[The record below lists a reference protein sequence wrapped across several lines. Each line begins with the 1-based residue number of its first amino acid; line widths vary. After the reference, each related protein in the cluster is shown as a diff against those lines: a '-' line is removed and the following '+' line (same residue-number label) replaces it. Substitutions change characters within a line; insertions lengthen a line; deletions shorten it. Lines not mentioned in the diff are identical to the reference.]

1 MGISGTFSLPTIVFA
16 CFMFQLLGR
25 VSSRHAGAVVAFWVV
40 LLASSLMLA
49 PRWADVTEDG
59 EFAFLPEDAPSRV
72 AEKQFSE
79 AFNDTLAS
87 NIVLVVRR
95 ETSADG
101 LKEDDRNFISEVMI
115 PRIREI
121 AGLPPGEDDR
131 ENDSG
136 EHIVSRLHWSGTRG
150 TGSLFDSD
158 DGQASLIILQ
168 LTTEFLDQGNAPLIA
183 EVEQMLEV
191 IRQKPDT
198 DPEAIPLGL
207 DISFSGSATFGRDII
222 RESRESARS
231 TEKWTVILVVLLLIV
246 IYRAPVL
253 ALIPLVT
260 VVFATATSLS
270 LLAIGANF
278 GVVTLFT
285 GIETYVT
292 VLLYG
297 AGVDYCLFLIAR
309 YREELDTGGTIED
322 AVSRTLQR
330 VGAAL
335 TASAGTVMCGIGMMV
350 FAEFGKFRQAGV
362 AITFG
367 LAICLLASLMLT
379 PALLRLFGR
388 WAFWPNVAKSNV
400 TGPTGWIAASNIS
413 KRLAHAN
420 LLQRGWAQMG
430 VLLKQRPFAWWVGSI
445 LLLVP
450 FAAAGVAWFGY
461 LSYGLLAE
469 LPETA
474 PSVQGAEAL
483 TAHFPAGES
492 GMLSVMVSAE
502 GVDFYSRRDL
512 AGTRIVRELTN
523 NLVDAKE
530 KLGLHTVRSMTHP
543 AGQAEDLG
551 TAARIV
557 ARKLGRKIYS
567 SSSDPSVTRLELVF
581 HSDPFAR
588 DSIEEFRRFR
598 DHFTDYLPEE
608 ISNAQ
613 FAFLGATPSLSDLKD
628 VTDRDQVR
636 IDSLVMVGV
645 FLILVVLLKRPG
657 VCAYLMFS
665 VFLSYLATLG
675 ITFLVFWALDPS
687 GFAGL
692 DWKVPLFLFTVLI
705 AVGEDYNIFL
715 MTRIQEES
723 EEHGP
728 VEGIIVALRKTG
740 SIISSCGIIMAGTF
754 ASLLAGS
761 LVGMDQLGF
770 ALAVG
775 VLLDTFLVRPV
786 MVPAFLILLAR
797 GQLGP
802 LSRLAGYEP
811 AAGVTAPSAL
821 VAQQP
826 LESTLVD

>member
-1 MGISGTFSLPTIVFA
+1 
-16 CFMFQLLGR
+16 MFQFLGR
-25 VSSRHAGAVVAFWVV
+25 VSSRHAGSVVAFWIV
-40 LLASSLMLA
+40 LLASSLMIA

-72 AEKQFSE
+72 AEKQFGE

-87 NIVLVVRR
+87 NIVLVIRR

-101 LKEDDRNFISEVMI
+101 LKEADTTFISEVLI
-115 PRIREI
+115 PRIRVI
-121 AGLPPGEDDR
+121 ADLPPGEDVRDTV
-131 ENDSG
+131 SS
-136 EHIVSRLHWSGTRG
+136 EHAVSRLHWSGTRG
-150 TGSLFDSD
+150 TGSLFTSEDK
-158 DGQASLIILQ
+158 QASLIILQ

-183 EVEQMLEV
+183 EVEQMLED

-198 DPEAIPLGL
+198 DAEAIPYGL

-222 RESRESARS
+222 YESRKSARS
-231 TEKWTVILVVLLLIV
+231 TEKWTVILVVVLLIV

-260 VVFATATSLS
+260 VVCATVASLS
-270 LLAIGANF
+270 LLAIGANY
-278 GVVTLFT
+278 GIVTLFT

-309 YREELDTGGTIED
+309 YREELDTGATIED
-322 AVSRTLQR
+322 AVSRTLER

-367 LAICLLASLMLT
+367 LAICLLASLTFT

-388 WAFWPNVAKSNV
+388 WAFWPNVAKSHV
-400 TGPTGWIAASNIS
+400 TGPTGWIAASDIS
-413 KRLAHAN
+413 TRLAQAN
-420 LLQRGWAQMG
+420 LLQRGWDQMG
-430 VLLKQRPFAWWVGSI
+430 KLLKRRPFAWWIGSI

-450 FAAAGVAWFGY
+450 FAAAGVAWFGH

-474 PSVQGAEAL
+474 PCVQGAEAL

-512 AGTRIVRELTN
+512 KATRIVRELTN
-523 NLVDAKE
+523 NLTQARDE
-530 KLGLHTVRSMTHP
+530 LGLHTVRSMTHP
-543 AGQAEDLG
+543 AGQTQELG

-567 SSSDPSVTRLELVF
+567 SSTDPSVTRLELVF

-588 DSIEEFRRFR
+588 DSIEEFCHFR
-598 DHFTDYLPEE
+598 DRFTEYLPEE
-608 ISNAQ
+608 ISDAK

-628 VTDRDQVR
+628 VTDRDQIR
-636 IDSLVMVGV
+636 IDSLVMLGV
-645 FLILVVLLKRPG
+645 FLILVALLKRPG
-657 VCAYLMFS
+657 VCAYLMLS

-675 ITFLVFWALDPS
+675 ITFMAFWAVDPE

-692 DWKVPLFLFTVLI
+692 DWKVPLFLFTILI

-715 MTRIQEES
+715 MTRIQEETD
-723 EEHGP
+723 EHGP

-802 LSRLAGYEP
+802 FSRLAGYDA
-811 AAGVTAPSAL
+811 AAGTLVSSPSVT
-821 VAQQP
+821 QQP
-826 LESTLVD
+826 MKSTLVE

>member
-1 MGISGTFSLPTIVFA
+1 
-16 CFMFQLLGR
+16 
-25 VSSRHAGAVVAFWVV
+25 VVAFWIV
-40 LLASSLMLA
+40 LLASSLMMA
-49 PRWADVTEDG
+49 PRWADVTENG
-59 EFAFLPEDAPSRV
+59 EFAFLPADAPSRV
-72 AEKQFSE
+72 AEQQFSE

-101 LKEDDRNFISEVMI
+101 LKDADVNFISEVLI
-115 PRIREI
+115 PRIREV
-121 AGLPPGEDDR
+121 AQLPPGEDVR
-131 ENDSG
+131 ETLSE
-136 EHIVSRLHWSGTRG
+136 EHLVSRLHWAGTRG
-150 TGSLFDSD
+150 TGSLFTSEDK
-158 DGQASLIILQ
+158 QASLIILQ

-183 EVEQMLEV
+183 EVEQMLEE
-191 IRQKPDT
+191 IHQKSDS
-198 DPEAIPLGL
+198 DAIPVGL

-222 RESRESARS
+222 HESRESARS
-231 TEKWTVILVVLLLIV
+231 TEKWTVILVVVLLIV

-260 VVFATATSLS
+260 VVFATVASLS
-270 LLAIGANF
+270 LLAIGANY
-278 GVVTLFT
+278 GIVTLFT

-309 YREELDTGGTIED
+309 YREELDTGATIED
-322 AVSRTLQR
+322 AVCQTLER

-367 LAICLLASLMLT
+367 LAICLLASLTLT

-388 WAFWPNVAKSNV
+388 WAFWPNVAKAHI
-400 TGPTGWIAASNIS
+400 TGPTGWIAASDIS
-413 KRLAHAN
+413 TRIAHAN
-420 LLQRGWAQMG
+420 LLQRGWAHMG
-430 VLLKQRPFAWWVGSI
+430 ELLKQRPFTWWIGSI
-445 LLLVP
+445 LVLVP
-450 FAAAGVAWFGY
+450 FAAAGVFWFGH

-474 PSVQGAEAL
+474 PCVKGAEAL

-492 GMLSVMVSAE
+492 GMLSVMVRAE

-512 AGTRIVRELTN
+512 TGTHIVRELTN
-523 NLVDAKE
+523 NLAKDRDQ
-530 KLGLHTVRSMTHP
+530 LGLHTVRSMTHP
-543 AGQAEDLG
+543 AGQNDELG

-557 ARKLGRKIYS
+557 ARKLGRKLYS
-567 SSSDPSVTRLELVF
+567 SSIDPSVTRLELVF

-598 DHFTDYLPEE
+598 AQFSEYLPAE
-608 ISNAQ
+608 ISNAE

-628 VTDRDQVR
+628 VTDRDQIR
-636 IDSLVMVGV
+636 IDALVMLGI
-645 FLILVVLLKRPG
+645 FLILVVLLRRPG

-675 ITFLVFWALDPS
+675 ITFMVFWALDPID
-687 GFAGL
+687 FAGL
-692 DWKVPLFLFTVLI
+692 DWKVPLFLFTILI

-715 MTRIQEES
+715 MTRIQEET

-770 ALAVG
+770 ALAIG

-802 LSRLAGYEP
+802 LSRLGGYADSVP
-811 AAGVTAPSAL
+811 QAALSTTPMTH
-821 VAQQP
+821 QTM
-826 LESTLVD
+826 ESTVVK